1 MNMEIIQQIMD
12 KLQELRKT
20 SIKKGL
26 KEGNIGDLNKY
37 FTEEFYKIGC
47 EMLKDIYEEI
57 EEAIYKKNK
66 EEHKY
71 SVIKTDSKTLITSI
85 GEVRFKKRL
94 YKNEVNKKSCYL
106 FDKVMKIRKG
116 ARYTIDAEW
125 KAMEEVIETSYRR
138 GGLSAS
144 LTSSVSK
151 VTMMNMLKNLV
162 IPERNYVVFKKK
174 RVDYLYIDADE
185 DHIALQRE
193 EKFSEINKLI
203 YVYEGIENE
212 SPISERKRLINP
224 HYFGRICT
232 KECENTMFWQ
242 EVYNY
247 IAEAYEI
254 DKIKMIYING
264 DGASW
269 IKNGVYHFKRAK
281 FVMDKFHITEYV
293 NRMTNHLEGSQDEA
307 KEEIYRLL
315 YKHDRDAYEIF
326 IGKLYST
333 SINDTTLKNI
343 TDGDIYF
350 RNNFESICLRF
361 SGDEHV
367 IGCSAEGHISHILA
381 SRMSSRPMGWTID
394 GANKLTNL
402 RLYKLNGGDIYTLV
416 KANDIAR
423 QSVTYKSSQE
433 ENWTVY
439 SASEIMSDINKKTH
453 SEYKYIEYYHAEL
466 TDLGKK
472 VLALNNIKI

>member
-1 MNMEIIQQIMD
+1 MNREIIQQIVEE
-12 KLQELRKT
+12 LQELELK

-26 KEGNIGDLNKY
+26 EERNVGDLNI
-37 FTEEFYKIGC
+37 FFREGWLDIGC
-47 EMLKDIYEEI
+47 KALKVIYERI
-57 EEAIYKKNK
+57 DEELFIKNK
-66 EEHKY
+66 GKHLCK
-71 SVIKTDSKTLITSI
+71 VIKKDSKTLVTSL
-85 GEVRFKKRL
+85 GEVKFTRRL
-94 YKNEVNKKSCYL
+94 YRDKKGQPQYL
-106 FDKVMKIRKG
+106 FDRHLKIRKG
-116 ARYTIDAEW
+116 ARYTIDAEAR
-125 KAMEEVIETSYRR
+125 AMEEVLETSYRR
-138 GGLSAS
+138 GGKNAS
-144 LTSSVSK
+144 ITGSLSK

-162 IPERNYVVFKKK
+162 IPHRDYVVFKKK
-174 RVDYLYIDADE
+174 KVDYLYIDADE

-212 SPISERKRLINP
+212 SPISERKKLINP
-224 HYFGRICT
+224 HFVGGISV
-232 KECENTMFWQ
+232 KEGDNSRLWQ
-242 EVYNY
+242 DVHDY

-269 IKNGVYHFKRAK
+269 IKNGVNYFKRAK

-293 NRMTNHLEGSQDEA
+293 NRMTNHLLDSQNEA
-307 KEEIYRLL
+307 KEEIYKIL
-315 YKHDRDAYEIF
+315 YKHDYDAYEIF
-326 IGKLYST
+326 IGKLYQT

-343 TDGDIYF
+343 SDGDTYF

-394 GANKLTNL
+394 GANKLTKL

-416 KANDIAR
+416 KNNDLSR
-423 QSVTYKSSQE
+423 QSVTLKSKDEYDYTTFS
-433 ENWTVY
+433 
-439 SASEIMSDINKKTH
+439 SSEVLEDINKKTH
-453 SEYKYIEYYHAEL
+453 NEYKYIEHYHAEL
-466 TDLGKK
+466 TNLGKTI
-472 VLALNNIKI
+472 LTIHNINF

>member
-1 MNMEIIQQIMD
+1 MNREIIQQIVEE
-12 KLQELRKT
+12 LQELELK

-26 KEGNIGDLNKY
+26 EERNVGDLNI
-37 FTEEFYKIGC
+37 FFREGWLDLGC
-47 EMLKDIYEEI
+47 KALKVIYERI
-57 EEAIYKKNK
+57 DEELFIKNK
-66 EEHKY
+66 GKHLCK
-71 SVIKTDSKTLITSI
+71 VIKKDSKTLVTSL
-85 GEVRFKKRL
+85 GEVKFTKRL
-94 YKNEVNKKSCYL
+94 YRDKKGKSQYL
-106 FDKVMKIRKG
+106 FDKYLKIRKG
-116 ARYTIDAEW
+116 ARYTIDAEAR
-125 KAMEEVIETSYRR
+125 AMEEVIETSYRR
-138 GGLSAS
+138 GGKNAS
-144 LTSSVSK
+144 ITGSLSK

-162 IPERNYVVFKKK
+162 IPRRDYVVFKKK
-174 RVDYLYIDADE
+174 KVDYLYIDADE

-212 SPISERKRLINP
+212 SPISERKKLINP
-224 HYFGRICT
+224 HFVGGISV
-232 KECENTMFWQ
+232 KEGDNSRLWQ
-242 EVYNY
+242 DVHDY

-269 IKNGVYHFKRAK
+269 IKNGVNYFKRAK

-293 NRMTNHLEGSQDEA
+293 NRMTNHLLDSQNEA
-307 KEEIYRLL
+307 KEEIYKIL
-315 YKHDRDAYEIF
+315 YKHDYDAYEIF
-326 IGKLYST
+326 IGKLYQT

-343 TDGDIYF
+343 SDGDTYF

-394 GANKLTNL
+394 GANKLTKL

-416 KANDIAR
+416 KANDLSR
-423 QSVTYKSSQE
+423 QSVTLNSKDEYDYTTFSS
-433 ENWTVY
+433 
-439 SASEIMSDINKKTH
+439 SEVLEDINKKTH
-453 SEYKYIEYYHAEL
+453 NEYKYIEHYHAEL
-466 TDLGKK
+466 TNLGKTI
-472 VLALNNIKI
+472 LTIHNINF

>member
-1 MNMEIIQQIMD
+1 MNRDIIQQIMD
-12 KLQELRKT
+12 KLQELKKT

-26 KEGNIGDLNKY
+26 KEGNIGDLNIY

-47 EMLKDIYEEI
+47 KMLKDIYEEI
-57 EEAIYKKNK
+57 DEIILLKNK
-66 EEHKY
+66 EEHNY
-71 SVIKTDSKTLITSI
+71 SVIKTDCKTLTTSI
-85 GEVRFKKRL
+85 GDVTFNKRL
-94 YKNEVNKKSCYL
+94 YRNNINKKSCYL

-116 ARYTIDAEW
+116 ARYTTDAEW

-138 GGLSAS
+138 GGLNAS
-144 LTSSVSK
+144 LTSSLTK

-162 IPERNYVVFKKK
+162 IPERDYVVFKKK

-203 YVYEGIENE
+203 YVYEGIKNE

-224 HYFGRICT
+224 HFFGRICT
-232 KECENTMFWQ
+232 KEGENSMLWQ

-269 IKNGVYHFKRAK
+269 IKNGVNYFKRAK
-281 FVMDKFHITEYV
+281 FVMDEFHVKEHV
-293 NRMTNHLEGSQDEA
+293 NRITNHLLDSRNEA
-307 KEEIYRLL
+307 KEEIYKLL
-315 YKHDRDAYEIF
+315 YEHDYDAYEIF
-326 IGKLYST
+326 IGKLYQT
-333 SINDTTLKNI
+333 ATNEMTLKNI
-343 TDGDIYF
+343 SDGDTYF

-367 IGCSAEGHISHILA
+367 LGCSAEGHVSHILA

-394 GANKLTNL
+394 GANKLTKL

-416 KANDIAR
+416 KANDLSR
-423 QSVTYKSSQE
+423 QSVTYKSSHE

-439 SASEIMSDINKKTH
+439 SASKVMSDINKKTH
-453 SEYKYIEYYHAEL
+453 DEYKYVEHYQAGL

-472 VLALNNIKI
+472 VLSLNNIKF